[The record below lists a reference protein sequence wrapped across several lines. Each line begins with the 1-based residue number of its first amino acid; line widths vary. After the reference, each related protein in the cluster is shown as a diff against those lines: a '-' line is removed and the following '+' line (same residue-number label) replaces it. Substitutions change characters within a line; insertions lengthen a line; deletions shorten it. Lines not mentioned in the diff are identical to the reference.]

1 MNALEK
7 IAEKDK
13 EGRELT
19 KIEVAI
25 YWVWNDT
32 HTNMGI
38 AYEAAEENA
47 AMQARIEALE
57 TEQTRLNKIIHAVE
71 VASHRKLKMNENVWD
86 IISDVQSAL
95 ESA

>member
-47 AMQARIEALE
+47 AMQVRIEKLEHLEVVAQDVNLWLKRCNMDGTAHQLSLEAAL
-57 TEQTRLNKIIHAVE
+57 KDA
-71 VASHRKLKMNENVWD
+71 A
-86 IISDVQSAL
+86 
-95 ESA
+95 